1 MTGSGFR
8 VDTGRIR
15 GAAGGFRESGA
26 SVSTA
31 AEAIAAV
38 KVPIEAFGISGPGPE
53 LARDIEAA
61 VGRRLDRLRTRHTR
75 LGEFA
80 GKLEVAADDYD
91 RADTGAQDDL
101 RAAGRPE

>member
-15 GAAGGFRESGA
+15 GAATGFRASGDSVGSAVESI
-26 SVSTA
+26 SA
-31 AEAIAAV
+31 A
-38 KVPIEAFGISGPGPE
+38 KVPAEAFGISGPGPE
-53 LARDIEAA
+53 LAADIEKA
-61 VGRRLDRLRTRHTR
+61 VGHRLERLRTRHTR

-80 GKLEVAADDYD
+80 GKLDVAADDYD
-91 RADTGAQDDL
+91 RNESETQEDL